1 MEKRS
6 YIWDYD
12 PPGSR
17 DRREDVEV
25 TTVRLQIF
33 RYVLLAFMLIVGGR
47 FWALQVLDHE
57 YWSQLADNN
66 RIRDL
71 PIAAPRGNVL
81 DREGRVLVDSRPAW
95 SLVVDR
101 ESMRDLN
108 ATVDA
113 LVVNFGLEPE
123 SLFAVLGDRKTPRSR
138 PITVKKNATAADR
151 AWVSAHELEHPEL
164 RVEPQPQRTYPFK
177 TLAALTLGYIGE
189 IPREQ
194 LEQEAYK
201 DYKQGDIIGRAG
213 FERQY
218 NDLLMGKEG
227 SRRVIVDRLGRIK
240 GELETVPAKPGQ
252 DIVTTIDLD
261 LQQTAEDLLA
271 GRRGVI
277 IALDPRDGGIL
288 AIVSHPAFDPNLFS
302 QRIETPEG
310 KSEYRQVATD
320 PEKPLINR
328 AIQEIYPTG
337 SAWKPLMTIAGLE
350 EGAITPEHSNILC
363 GGGLQVGNHFFHDP
377 GNHGTPDVHQAL
389 VHSCDGYYYRL
400 GVKLGP
406 DKIQRWV
413 SELGMGKKTGI
424 DLPYEA
430 KGTIPSR
437 EWKAKVNP
445 RSPKWT
451 DADSAMAGVGQG
463 SVAVTPIQL
472 LHAIAGIAEHG
483 VLHTPHM
490 FLEARATADR
500 PEVKFMDTAT
510 RLDNIDPEYFDIVIQ
525 GMWGVVN
532 EGGTGARVRL
542 DGFDI
547 CGKTGT
553 AQVIGDR
560 KAAGKRKEHAWFVS
574 FAPEK
579 NPEIAVL
586 ALVEN
591 SGWGAENAAPVAR
604 TMYQAYFSKKL
615 GRPIGGP
622 IAMLSAAKG
631 ADQPGNAGGP
641 LAKNPAALTKTPASG
656 AGRTRE

>member
-1 MEKRS
+1 MHMERRS
-6 YIWDYD
+6 YIWDIE
-12 PPGSR
+12 PAGSR
-17 DRREDVEV
+17 DRREDEEV
-25 TTVRLQIF
+25 SAVRLQIF
-33 RYVLLAFMLIVGGR
+33 RSLFLGLILVLAGR
-47 FWALQVLDHE
+47 FWALQVLDHD
-57 YWSQLADNN
+57 YWLQLAENN

-71 PIAAPRGNVL
+71 PIPAPRGNIL
-81 DREGRVLVDSRPAW
+81 DRDGRVLVDSRPSW
-95 SLVVDR
+95 SLIVDR

-108 ATVDA
+108 GTVSA
-113 LVVNFGLEPE
+113 LAENFGLERE
-123 SLFAVLGDRKTPRSR
+123 TLLAVLGDRKTPHSR

-151 AWVSAHELEHPEL
+151 AWVSAHELEHPEF
-164 RVEPQPQRTYPFK
+164 RVEPQPQRTYPYK
-177 TLAALTLGYIGE
+177 TLAALALGYVGE
-189 IPREQ
+189 IPREL
-194 LEQEAYK
+194 LEQDAYSG
-201 DYKQGDIIGRAG
+201 YKQGDIIGRAG
-213 FERQY
+213 FERTY

-277 IALDPRDGGIL
+277 IAMDPRDGGIL
-288 AIVSHPAFDPNLFS
+288 AMVSHPAFDPNLFS

-310 KSEYRQVATD
+310 RAEYRQLATD

-337 SAWKPLMTIAGLE
+337 STWKPIVTIAGLE
-350 EGAITPEHSNILC
+350 EGVITPEHSNILC

-406 DKIQRWV
+406 DKIGRWV

-424 DLPYEA
+424 DLPHEVA
-430 KGTIPSR
+430 GTIPSR

-445 RSPKWT
+445 KSPKWS

-463 SVAVTPIQL
+463 SVAVTPMQL
-472 LHAIAGIAEHG
+472 IRAIAGISEHG
-483 VLHTPHM
+483 VLRTPHL
-490 FLEARATADR
+490 FLEARETSDR
-500 PEVKFMDTAT
+500 PKARFEDHPVK
-510 RLDNIDPEYFDIVIQ
+510 LENIDQEYFDIVIK

-532 EGGTGARVRL
+532 EGGTGASVRL
-542 DGFDI
+542 EGFDI

-553 AQVIGDR
+553 AQVIGER
-560 KAAGKRKEHAWFVS
+560 KATGKHKEHAWFVS

-591 SGWGAENAAPVAR
+591 SGWGSENAAPIAR
-604 TMYQAYFSKKL
+604 AMYQVYFSKKL

-622 IAMLSAAKG
+622 IALKTSTA
-631 ADQPGNAGGP
+631 PAGD
-641 LAKNPAALTKTPASG
+641 TQE
-656 AGRTRE
+656 R